1 MTDRRTRSLYALLGT
16 AVAVAAT
23 AWTRRWMASWG
34 STPKDTTR
42 ELPGDDIIA
51 DPLMVVTRAI
61 TIDAPAVEV
70 WPWIAQIGS
79 SELGRAGWYSYGRF
93 DNGGVPSAD
102 HLLLDVPE
110 PQVGQALVADPDFAW
125 TVRAVDSGRSLV
137 LDIRPPGKLDVHA
150 TFAFLVDPIDDESC
164 RLIERSW
171 WDMQPRWAGVPFSLL
186 FEPIDFVMM
195 RKHLLTVR
203 DRAEAAH
210 RAGR

>member
-1 MTDRRTRSLYALLGT
+1 
-16 AVAVAAT
+16 
-23 AWTRRWMASWG
+23 MASWG
-34 STPKDTTR
+34 ATPQDRTR
-42 ELPGDDIIA
+42 ELPGDDLIA
-51 DPLMVVTRAI
+51 DPLMVVTRSI
-61 TIDAPAVEV
+61 TIDAPAAEV

-79 SELGRAGWYSYGRF
+79 SELGRAGWYSYDRL

-110 PQVGQALVADPDFAW
+110 PEVGEALVPDPDFAW
-125 TVRAVDSGRSLV
+125 TVRAIDSGRSLV

-150 TFAFLVDPIDDESC
+150 TFAFLVDPTDDQSC

-171 WDMQPRWAGVPFSLL
+171 WDMRPRWAGVPFSLL

-203 DRAEAAH
+203 KRAEAAH
-210 RAGR
+210 RAG

>member
-1 MTDRRTRSLYALLGT
+1 MASPRVRPLSTLLGT
-16 AVAVAAT
+16 VVLLVAAVR
-23 AWTRRWMASWG
+23 ARRWMASWG
-34 STPKDTTR
+34 STTQDTVR

-51 DPLMVVTRAI
+51 DPLMRVTRSI
-61 TIDAPAVEV
+61 TIDAPAGEV

-79 SELGRAGWYSYGRF
+79 SELGRAGWYYYDRI
-93 DNGGVPSAD
+93 DYGGVPSAD
-102 HLLLDVPE
+102 HLLLDVTE
-110 PQVGQALVADPDFAW
+110 PKVGEALVADPDFAW

-150 TFAFLVDPIDDESC
+150 TFAFLVNPVDDHSC

-171 WDMQPRWAGVPFSLL
+171 WDMRPRWAGVPLSLL

-203 DRAEAAH
+203 DRAEAAYG
-210 RAGR
+210 AGR

>member
-1 MTDRRTRSLYALLGT
+1 MASPRARSLSVLVGAG
-16 AVAVAAT
+16 VAVAAT
-23 AWTRRWMASWG
+23 VRARRWMASWG
-34 STPKDTTR
+34 STPQDLTR
-42 ELPGDDIIA
+42 ELPGDDVIA
-51 DPLMVVTRAI
+51 DPLMVVTRSI
-61 TIDAPAVEV
+61 TIDAPAGEV

-79 SELGRAGWYSYGRF
+79 SELGRAGWYSYDRF

-102 HLLLDVPE
+102 HVLLDVPE
-110 PQVGQALVADPDFAW
+110 PEVGEALVADPDFAW

-171 WDMQPRWAGVPFSLL
+171 WDMRPRWAGVPFSLL
-186 FEPIDFVMM
+186 FEPVDFVMM

-203 DRAEAAH
+203 NRAETAH
-210 RAGR
+210 RGRR